1 MFSSAYWLGQDTIY
15 KNIVTAWFN
24 EKADKLQRENRR
36 FSVKIFYQR
45 NNFLCVLHGEIV
57 EEWNTAKILA
67 RTMASCMLEERSSDG
82 VLEGFC
88 VPNGKQ
94 MATEIMEIVDCALL
108 TTPLRLTQCVME
120 IRKDAPITV
129 TLNIYNWKCFKS
141 YTAKV

>member
-1 MFSSAYWLGQDTIY
+1 MKSET
-15 KNIVTAWFN
+15 
-24 EKADKLQRENRR
+24 LQKFWRELWPL
-36 FSVKIFYQR
+36 V
-45 NNFLCVLHGEIV
+45 
-57 EEWNTAKILA
+57 
-67 RTMASCMLEERSSDG
+67 MLEERSSDG

-129 TLNIYNWKCFKS
+129 TLNIYN
-141 YTAKV
+141 